1 MCILNPHKLRV
12 LFLHCVLYNVRQ
24 NAELHIHCALSQITE
39 ESPKGVWVCSTDMV
53 LQVPKDTGAI
63 SQ

>member
-1 MCILNPHKLRV
+1 MYSESTQAKSFIFALC
-12 LFLHCVLYNVRQ
+12 LYNVRQ
-24 NAELHIHCALSQITE
+24 NAELHIHCALSQITK